1 MATQTQYIIPALG
14 KLWQGLDKYAYTF
27 LRIAYGAWYIPHGMQ
42 KLFGAFG
49 GGGVSGT
56 AAFFDKIG
64 YSPGI
69 LWGTLVGCTEFFG
82 GILLVVG
89 FLTRPIALMFVVFM
103 YVATFHFNIKS
114 GYFWTGRGMEMPLLL
129 LAIGLVILVRG
140 GGEHSLDRKL
150 GREL

>member
-14 KLWQGLDKYAYTF
+14 KLWQGLDKYAYTV

-56 AAFFDKIG
+56 AGFFDKIG

-82 GILLVVG
+82 GILLVFG
-89 FLTRPIALMFVVFM
+89 LLTRPIAFMFTIFM
-103 YVATFHFNIKS
+103 YVAAFHFNIKS
-114 GYFWTGRGMEMPLLL
+114 GYFWTKGGMEMPLLL
-129 LAIGLVILVRG
+129 LAVALVILVRG
-140 GGEHSLDRKL
+140 GGEYSLDRKF
-150 GREL
+150 GREF